1 VVHLPLIQSGH
12 PGPPELP
19 SLPSLSSV
27 RRGEVPDAQ
36 WLDWRWQ
43 LGHMLT
49 TADELGRVVELG
61 PEERDGLA
69 ASARL
74 FRIGITPYYA
84 SLMDPVHASCPIRL
98 QAIPRAAEADI
109 RDEEL
114 RDPLGEDAR
123 RAAPSVVHKYPD
135 RVLFLVVDRCGIYC
149 RHCNRRR
156 LVGGD
161 EPPTTADLEAGL
173 DYIARTRRIRDV
185 LISGGDPLL
194 LSTRRLA
201 YLLGRLREIRHVE
214 TLRIGTRLPVVCPM
228 RIDDELIAALRRH
241 HPLFINTHFN
251 HDKELTPEARAACER
266 LVDAG
271 IPVGNQ
277 TVLLRGVNSS
287 VRSLRALMRGL
298 VRSRV
303 RPYYLFQGDTVIG
316 TDHLRTPVE
325 AAMELYRGLVRSRVR
340 PYYLFQG
347 DTVLGTDHLRTPV
360 DTAMELYRGL
370 RGWMSGMCV
379 PMLVLDAPGGGGKV
393 PIVPS
398 YLEHLDPERAIV
410 RTYRGLQIEY
420 PQPRERDCTVPY
432 DEIHFAGVPADDD
445 REGSAEAW

>member
-1 VVHLPLIQSGH
+1 
-12 PGPPELP
+12 
-19 SLPSLSSV
+19 
-27 RRGEVPDAQ
+27 
-36 WLDWRWQ
+36 
-43 LGHMLT
+43 MLT
-49 TADELGRVVELG
+49 SADELAGVVALSAD
-61 PEERDGLA
+61 ERAGLA
-69 ASARL
+69 RSAHL

-84 SLMDPVHASCPIRL
+84 SLMDPVHASCPIRM
-98 QAIPRAAEADI
+98 QAIPRPAEAEI
-109 RDEEL
+109 RAEEL
-114 RDPLGEDAR
+114 RDPLGEDSHNP
-123 RAAPSVVHKYPD
+123 APSIIHKYPD

-173 DYIARTRRIRDV
+173 DYIARTPRIRDV
-185 LISGGDPLL
+185 LLSGGDPLL

-201 YLLGRLREIRHVE
+201 YLLGRLRAIRHVE

-228 RIDDELIAALRRH
+228 RIDRELGDALRAH

-251 HDKELTPEARAACER
+251 HAKELTPEARAACER

-303 RPYYLFQGDTVIG
+303 RPYYLFQGDTV
-316 TDHLRTPVE
+316 
-325 AAMELYRGLVRSRVR
+325 
-340 PYYLFQG
+340 
-347 DTVLGTDHLRTPV
+347 LGTDHLRTPV

-370 RGWMSGMCV
+370 RGWISGMCV
-379 PMLVLDAPGGGGKV
+379 PELVLDAPGGGGKV

-398 YLEHLDPERAIV
+398 YLEQLDDERVVV
-410 RTYRGLQIEY
+410 RTYRGARVDY
-420 PQPRERDCTVPY
+420 PQPRERDCRVAY
-432 DEIHFAGVPADDD
+432 DDIYFAGVDADDD
-445 REGSAEAW
+445 REGGAEAG

>member
-1 VVHLPLIQSGH
+1 VVHLPIA
-12 PGPPELP
+12 P
-19 SLPSLSSV
+19 SAAAPV
-27 RRGEVPDAQ
+27 RRGDVPDTQ
-36 WLDWRWQ
+36 WFDWRWQ

-49 TADELGRVVELG
+49 SADDLARVIALS
-61 PEERDGLA
+61 PDERAGLA
-69 ASARL
+69 ASAHL

-98 QAIPRAAEADI
+98 QAIPRTAEADI

-114 RDPLGEDAR
+114 RDPLGEDSHNP
-123 RAAPSVVHKYPD
+123 APSVIHKYPD

-173 DYIARTRRIRDV
+173 EYIARTPRIRDV
-185 LISGGDPLL
+185 LLSGGDPLV
-194 LSTRRLA
+194 LSTRRLTH
-201 YLLGRLREIRHVE
+201 LLGRLRAIPHVE
-214 TLRIGTRLPVVCPM
+214 IVRIGTRLPVVCPM
-228 RIDDELIAALRRH
+228 RIDAELTSALRAY
-241 HPLFINTHFN
+241 HPLFVNTHFN
-251 HDKELTPEARAACER
+251 HVKELTPDARAACER

-277 TVLLRGVNSS
+277 TVLLRGINSS
-287 VRSLRALMRGL
+287 VRALRALMRAL

-303 RPYYLFQGDTVIG
+303 RPYYLFQGDTVI
-316 TDHLRTPVE
+316 
-325 AAMELYRGLVRSRVR
+325 
-340 PYYLFQG
+340 
-347 DTVLGTDHLRTPV
+347 GTDHLRTPV

-379 PMLVLDAPGGGGKV
+379 PELVLDAPGGGGKV

-398 YLEHLDPERAIV
+398 YLEHLDGERAVV
-410 RTYRGLQIEY
+410 RTYRGEPIEY
-420 PQPRERDCTVPY
+420 PQPRERDCTVAY
-432 DEIHFAGVPADDD
+432 DEIYFAGVPADDD
-445 REGSAEAW
+445 REGSAETRSFA

>member
-1 VVHLPLIQSGH
+1 MVHLPIAPAAPAAPAAAAPIAPATPVTPL
-12 PGPPELP
+12 
-19 SLPSLSSV
+19 
-27 RRGEVPDAQ
+27 RRGDVPDAQ

-49 TADELGRVVELG
+49 CADDLARVIELG
-61 PEERDGLA
+61 PDERAGLA
-69 ASARL
+69 GSAHL

-84 SLMDPVHASCPIRL
+84 SLMDPVHPSCPIRM
-98 QAIPRAAEADI
+98 QAIPRLAEAQI

-114 RDPLGEDAR
+114 RDPLGEDSHNP
-123 RAAPSVVHKYPD
+123 APSIVHKYPD

-161 EPPTTADLEAGL
+161 EPPTTHDLEAGL
-173 DYIARTRRIRDV
+173 DYIARTPRIRDV
-185 LISGGDPLL
+185 LLSGGDPLL

-201 YLLGRLREIRHVE
+201 YLLGRLRAIRHVE

-228 RIDDELIAALRRH
+228 RIDAELTDALRAH
-241 HPLFINTHFN
+241 HPLFVNTHFN
-251 HDKELTPEARAACER
+251 HAKELTPEARAACER

-277 TVLLRGVNSS
+277 TVLLRGINSS

-325 AAMELYRGLVRSRVR
+325 
-340 PYYLFQG
+340 
-347 DTVLGTDHLRTPV
+347 
-360 DTAMELYRGL
+360 TAMELYRGL

-379 PMLVLDAPGGGGKV
+379 PELVLDAPGGGGKV

-398 YLEHLDPERAIV
+398 YLEHLDRDRVIV
-410 RTYRGLQIEY
+410 RTYRGTRIDY
-420 PQPRERDCTVPY
+420 PQPLERDCTVAY
-432 DEIHFAGVPADDD
+432 DELYFAGVPADDD
-445 REGSAEAW
+445 REGSAEAG